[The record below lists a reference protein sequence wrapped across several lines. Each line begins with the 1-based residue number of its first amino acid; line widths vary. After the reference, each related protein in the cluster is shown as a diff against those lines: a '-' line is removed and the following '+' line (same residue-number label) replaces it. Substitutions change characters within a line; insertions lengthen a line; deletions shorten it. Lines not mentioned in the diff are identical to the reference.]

1 MKNIAIL
8 LFFTLLLTSCGKP
21 VEKMNN
27 ETETSKTTTQESNTE
42 NIDNVETISEKSPE
56 SNNEEANATENE
68 NIIALMK
75 TNFWDI
81 KLEIYLDKVPMTA
94 TNFLVHAQNNY
105 YDGVTFHRI
114 INGFMIQW
122 GDPDGTGMWWTS
134 IYWETFD
141 DEFDPTLS
149 NVPGT
154 ISMANRGPNTNGSQ
168 FFINQWNNINLDYNK
183 QPLSSKHAV
192 FWKVIQGM
200 DVVEKIALVPWNPA
214 TGKPN
219 DEVIIEDIELYN
231 IVDDKEVKYVIEDT
245 QKAKEKA
252 IENNKKL
259 AEAKEQALKTKIA
272 ASGDT
277 VGVKYRLTLNDGTQV
292 DGNFDSETAFD
303 FTIDQQGIITG
314 FSDAV
319 KWMKIG
325 DKKTVKLA
333 PKDAYWEYDDNN
345 VQTVP
350 KSLLQTFVDAGIKLE
365 KWNTLPTERG
375 NFPIKDV
382 TDADVIIDINHP
394 LAGKELNF
402 ELELKYFVN

>member
-1 MKNIAIL
+1 ML

-21 VEKMNN
+21 LENMEEKNN
-27 ETETSKTTTQESNTE
+27 TQE
-42 NIDNVETISEKSPE
+42 IISEEKTITVGDSDSDIDTVNLDE
-56 SNNEEANATENE
+56 TV
-68 NIIALMK
+68 IALMK

-81 KLEIYLDKVPMTA
+81 KLEIYLGKVPMTA

-105 YDGVTFHRI
+105 YDGITFHRI

-122 GDPDGTGMWWTS
+122 GDPEGTGMGWES

-141 DEFDPTLS
+141 DEFDPSLS

-168 FFINQWNNINLDYNK
+168 FFINQWNNTNLDYNK

-192 FWKVIQGM
+192 FWKVIEWM
-200 DVVEKIALVPWNPA
+200 DVVEKIALVPSNPA

-219 DEVIIEDIELYN
+219 DEVIIEDIQLYTLQDGN
-231 IVDDKEVKYVIEDT
+231 EVEYIIEDT
-245 QKAKEKA
+245 QQAKEQA
-252 IENNKKL
+252 IENNKKISESKQEAL
-259 AEAKEQALKTKIA
+259 QTKVAE
-272 ASGDT
+272 SGDT
-277 VGVKYRLTLNDGTQV
+277 VGVKYRLTLNDGTQI
-292 DGNFDSETAFD
+292 DGNFDTDATFD

-325 DKKTVKLA
+325 DTKTVQLQ
-333 PKDAYWEYDDNN
+333 PEDAYWQYDESLTQS
-345 VQTVP
+345 VE
-350 KSLLQTFVDAGIKLE
+350 KSQLQTFVDAGIKLE
-365 KWNTLPTERG
+365 KWNVLPTERW
-375 NFPIKDV
+375 NFPIVDV
-382 TDADVIIDINHP
+382 TETEVIIDINHP